1 MTDSSVPSGLERA
14 VHRYLDHLT
23 VERGLA
29 ANTLAAYRRDLT
41 RYLEFLTGSTAVPDG
56 GTVSGPSEISTEHV
70 RAFVRL
76 LHEGSPDHPALS
88 TRSTARVLAAVR
100 GAHAFW
106 VAEGLCSVDVA
117 SRVSPPTPPQRLPK
131 AISLDSVEKILA
143 APDPESPAGLRARAF
158 LELLYA
164 TGARISEAVALDVDD
179 LAGLQDPELSFVR
192 LLGKGNKQRMV
203 PVGSYAKKA
212 LDQYLVRARPELS
225 RHGKGT
231 PAVFLNAR
239 GGRISRQTA
248 WTMVK
253 DAADLA
259 NLSED
264 VTPHTLRHSF
274 ATHLLEG
281 GADLRVVQELLGH
294 ASLATTQIY
303 TKVSVESLREV
314 YATAHPR
321 AQ

>member
-41 RYLEFLTGSTAVPDG
+41 RYLEFLTGPTTVPDG

-70 RAFVRL
+70 RASCGCCTKFAGPSRPEYTQ
-76 LHEGSPDHPALS
+76 HSPRPGC
-88 TRSTARVLAAVR
+88 RPWRPRVLGRGRPVPRGRRVTRQPADAAATPSQGHQPGQR
-100 GAHAFW
+100 GKDSR
-106 VAEGLCSVDVA
+106 GPR
-117 SRVSPPTPPQRLPK
+117 SRVTGG
-131 AISLDSVEKILA
+131 A
-143 APDPESPAGLRARAF
+143 ARASVPG
-158 LELLYA
+158 A
-164 TGARISEAVALDVDD
+164 VVRDGARISEAVALDVDD